1 MDKDKKEVGTQIFI
15 NNGWNNYKIIQLKR
29 KMIEL
34 KIYRYLH
41 KAAGTYYKNLHQKLF
56 LPHTTIMT
64 IASGTLFVSLSS
76 QVSDANRYWINLFVS
91 FLTLLGT
98 ILSVWVKFFDAENKS
113 INHLD
118 TSKNYSLIIEDID
131 EELSLD
137 FEDKSDYT
145 EYINKIKKMI
155 NEEKKKSLDIDQK
168 FWDSYLKSVSKGEL
182 VMLNYNIID
191 QELNRE
197 YNNNFNNQ
205 NTNHINFNM
214 LDTHHNITDDISNV
228 INNNN
233 PFINI
238 NNQDIK
244 TNEEEPNKFLKSVT
258 EVKEDKKDDNNHLV
272 IKIDKANTYYNDLTK
287 TNIDVLRKNLKYQLE
302 RNSILD

>member
-1 MDKDKKEVGTQIFI
+1 MDKVKKDVGTQIFI
-15 NNGWNNYKIIQLKR
+15 NNGWNNYKILQLKR

-41 KAAGTYYKNLHQKLF
+41 KAAGTYYKKLHQTLF

-76 QVSDANRYWINLFVS
+76 QVSDSNRYWINLCVS

-113 INHLD
+113 INHFD

-137 FEDKSDYT
+137 FEDKSDYI

-155 NEEKKKSLDIDQK
+155 NDEKKKSLDIDQK

-191 QELNRE
+191 EELNRE

-205 NTNHINFNM
+205 NINHINFNM
-214 LDTHHNITDDISNV
+214 LDVNHNLTNDISN
-228 INNNN
+228 NM
-233 PFINI
+233 NI
-238 NNQDIK
+238 NVNDNK
-244 TNEEEPNKFLKSVT
+244 LNDEEISPNKFLKSVT
-258 EVKEDKKDDNNHLV
+258 EIKDDKTDDNNNHLV
-272 IKIDKANTYYNDLTK
+272 IKIDKGNTNTYYNDLTK
-287 TNIDVLRKNLKYQLE
+287 TNIDILRKNLKYQLE

>member
-1 MDKDKKEVGTQIFI
+1 MKKDIGTQIFI
-15 NNGWNNYKIIQLKR
+15 NNGWNNYKILQLKR

-76 QVSDANRYWINLFVS
+76 QVSDTNRYWINLFVS

-113 INHLD
+113 INHLE

-131 EELSLD
+131 EELSLY

-191 QELNRE
+191 EELNRE

-205 NTNHINFNM
+205 NINHINHINLNM
-214 LDTHHNITDDISNV
+214 IDVNDNLTNDITNNM
-228 INNNN
+228 NNNKRN
-233 PFINI
+233 SNEQINKL
-238 NNQDIK
+238 ND
-244 TNEEEPNKFLKSVT
+244 EPNKFLQSVT
-258 EVKEDKKDDNNHLV
+258 EIKEDKNDDNNNHFV
-272 IKIDKANTYYNDLTK
+272 IKIDKENTYYNDLSK